1 MLIVALTGGIATGKS
16 VVAKVLSQKGCFVQN
31 ADLIAHQL
39 LSPGGQVWSQLVNH
53 FGKSILK
60 EDSSVDRQKLA
71 EIIFSNNDERTYL
84 NHLTHPKIL
93 EKVRQ
98 TIDQLK
104 KNGSHDIYVTEA
116 ALVIESGYYEF
127 YDRIILTHC
136 SPDIQLER
144 LRQRDGITK
153 EQALKKIRSQ
163 MPDEKKFPLVHYLID
178 TSGSLAETIE
188 QTEQV
193 YLCLHQ
199 DLILKKL
206 ELLN

>member
-1 MLIVALTGGIATGKS
+1 VLIVALTGGIATGKS

-39 LSPGGQVWSQLVNH
+39 LSPGGQVWSQLVDH

-71 EIIFSNNDERTYL
+71 EIIFGNNEERVYL
-84 NHLTHPKIL
+84 NHLTHPKVL
-93 EKVRQ
+93 EEVRQ
-98 TIDQLK
+98 TINRLNK
-104 KNGSHDIYVTEA
+104 TGSHDIYVTEA
-116 ALVIESGYYEF
+116 ALVIEAGYHEF

-136 SPDIQLER
+136 SPDIQVER
-144 LRQRDGITK
+144 LCQRDGITR

-163 MPDEKKFPLVHYLID
+163 MPDEQKFPLVHYHID

-199 DLILKKL
+199 DVVLKKL

>member
-16 VVAKVLSQKGCFVQN
+16 VVAKVLRQKGCFVQN

-39 LSPGGQVWSQLVNH
+39 LSPGGQVWSQLVDH

-71 EIIFSNNDERTYL
+71 EIIFGNKEERVYL
-84 NHLTHPKIL
+84 NHLTHPKVL
-93 EKVRQ
+93 EEVRQ
-98 TIDQLK
+98 TINRLNK
-104 KNGSHDIYVTEA
+104 TSSHDIYVTEA
-116 ALVIESGYYEF
+116 ALVIEAGYHEF

-136 SPDIQLER
+136 SPDIQVER
-144 LRQRDGITK
+144 LCQRDGITR

-163 MPDEKKFPLVHYLID
+163 MPDEQKFPLVHYHID

-188 QTEQV
+188 QTEQI

-199 DLILKKL
+199 DVVLKKL